1 MEIIVFLAVFLFVA
15 AYVLVVLEHKL
26 QTHKSAVFLS
36 TAGLM
41 WILVSASGIER
52 EVLQEKLFHIG
63 NDIFGIVAFLL
74 AAMTLVEIL
83 IHYRFFDIIRMKLA
97 ALNLNDRAQFLLIS
111 LLTFFLSAVLDNL
124 TVTIVMVQIARR
136 FFNKA
141 NLPAVVAG
149 IVILANAG
157 GAWSP
162 IGDVTTIMLWLAD
175 KFTAMEI
182 IRDTFLP
189 AFVLG
194 SVAALIIAR
203 GIKGDTTGIK
213 ENEVITLTRG
223 EKGVISLSL
232 FSFSLP
238 LIMNLFGLP
247 PYMGLLVGLGFVWMF
262 IEFVQTRSKK
272 ESHLE
277 ANIEHMLQKADI
289 SSLNFFIGILLA
301 VGALETLGILDT
313 ISHFMFGATP
323 AFERIAAGNI
333 LLGVISSVLDNV
345 PLTALAIDLIKST
358 DPRLWTLLALTVG
371 TGGSFLVIGS
381 VSGVVAMGMVKEL
394 TFGKYLKVATIP
406 AVVGYIA
413 GVLVWWVV
421 NVGF

>member
-1 MEIIVFLAVFLFVA
+1 
-15 AYVLVVLEHKL
+15 
-26 QTHKSAVFLS
+26 
-36 TAGLM
+36 
-41 WILVSASGIER
+41 
-52 EVLQEKLFHIG
+52 
-63 NDIFGIVAFLL
+63 
-74 AAMTLVEIL
+74 
-83 IHYRFFDIIRMKLA
+83 MKLA
-97 ALNLNDRAQFLLIS
+97 SLNLNDRAQFLLIS
-111 LLTFFLSAVLDNL
+111 VLTFFLSAVLDNL

-136 FFNKA
+136 FFNKE

-182 IRDTFLP
+182 IRDAFLP

-194 SVAALIIAR
+194 AVSSVLIAR
-203 GIKGDTTGIK
+203 GIRGDTTGIK

-247 PYMGLLVGLGFVWMF
+247 PYMGLLVGLGLVWMF

-301 VGALETLGILDT
+301 VGALETLGILDS

-333 LLGVISSVLDNV
+333 LLGVISAVLDNV

-406 AVVGYIA
+406 AIVGYVA